1 MDRGTERSLPQIE
14 DTESGVSNTVNNP
27 RTLESTL
34 GCASDLSPIALSYRL
49 IGEESEGTE
58 SDASLAK
65 SP

>member
-34 GCASDLSPIALSYRL
+34 GCASDLSPIALKYRL

-58 SDASLAK
+58 SDAYLAK